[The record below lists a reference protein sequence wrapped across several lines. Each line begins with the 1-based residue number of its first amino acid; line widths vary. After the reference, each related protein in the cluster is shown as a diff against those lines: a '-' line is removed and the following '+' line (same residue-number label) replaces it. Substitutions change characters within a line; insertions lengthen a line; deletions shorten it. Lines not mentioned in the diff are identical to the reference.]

1 MGDNRKIKVA
11 IDGFSKCGKST
22 LAKRISQHF
31 GFLYI
36 DSGALYRITAFI
48 LKQNSSINEADMAF
62 LDKVDLNSSGSIFFE
77 GQNYDLQ
84 IGLPEV
90 NAVVSDIAK
99 IPLVRQSINHWIY
112 KKAGEMSAVM
122 DGRDIGTAVFP
133 DADVKLY
140 LYASID
146 YRMEGWREN
155 QLKRVGHINR
165 ELEEQERDNII
176 KRDYDDLHRKV
187 APLQK
192 AIDAFAFDRGE
203 HSIDEVFEFV
213 CAKIQE
219 ILK

>member
-1 MGDNRKIKVA
+1 MGDDKKMKIA

-22 LAKRISQHF
+22 LAKRISQKF

-36 DSGALYRITAFI
+36 DSGALYRITAFF
-48 LKQNSSINEADMAF
+48 LNRNQNINEADMVF
-62 LDKVDLNSSGSIFFE
+62 LDNVTLNSRGSIFFE
-77 GQNYDLQ
+77 GQNYDVQ

-99 IPLVRQSINHWIY
+99 IPTVRESVNNWIY
-112 KKAGEMSAVM
+112 RRAGEMSVVM
-122 DGRDIGTAVFP
+122 DGRDIGTTVFP

-140 LYASID
+140 LYASVD
-146 YRMEGWREN
+146 YRMEGWRRN
-155 QLKRVGHINR
+155 QLKRVGSIDQNI
-165 ELEEQERDNII
+165 EEQERANII

-192 AIDAFAFDRGE
+192 AVDAFVFDMGE

-213 CAKIQE
+213 CAQIQE
-219 ILK
+219 IMK